1 MQKFTYTT
9 NIPDTHIDSL
19 LNIID
24 SFDVSKHVFLDI
36 ETTGLSPKNSVCYLI
51 GLAYY
56 KDTSFECTQFFADTP
71 GDEPVILQEFLSYI
85 SRFKAVVTYN
95 GDTFDIPYIISRCKC
110 NSL

>member
-24 SFDVSKHVFLDI
+24 SFDVSEHVFLDI
-36 ETTGLSPKNSVCYLI
+36 ETTGLSAKNSICYLI

-56 KDTSFECTQFFADTP
+56 KDKSFECTQLFADTP
-71 GDEPVILQEFLSYI
+71 DDEPVILQELLSYI
-85 SRFKAVVTYN
+85 SRFKAIVTYN
-95 GDTFDIPYIISRCKC
+95 GDTFDIPYILLFCI
-110 NSL
+110 L